1 MAQEVEERGRAGA
14 AAAEALVARPQPGR
28 VTCYASDLEEGERIH
43 NAQAQA
49 QAQAQ
54 APSSVLQAA
63 SLMQGGEHASGPM
76 TLQ

>member
-1 MAQEVEERGRAGA
+1 MAQEVEERGRAAA

-49 QAQAQ
+49 SYVAGFPA
-54 APSSVLQAA
+54 SVLQAA
-63 SLMQGGEHASGPM
+63 RSAGPP
-76 TLQ
+76 TKG